1 MRPWELSRWEQDGS
15 RLSVMAK
22 LDPVPAVPRHVAI
35 IMDGNGRWAKQHH
48 LPRLSGHEAGRKSV
62 KQVVQAAMDHGVKY
76 LTLYAFSVENWQR
89 PREEVQGLMGLL
101 RGVIREELNEMG
113 KEGIRLRTIGR
124 KQDLPDAVREEL
136 EAAIEKTKNNN
147 RLDLILALSYGS
159 RVEITEAVQSIAR
172 EVKAG
177 SIDPEKIKEETVSSH
192 LYTKDIPDP
201 DLLIRT
207 SGEMRVSN
215 FLLWQISYA
224 EIHVTPVLWPDF
236 GKKEFGEALGDY
248 ARRERRFGGL

>member
-1 MRPWELSRWEQDGS
+1 MGEKNEG
-15 RLSVMAK
+15 AK
-22 LDPVPAVPRHVAI
+22 VPRHVAI
-35 IMDGNGRWAKQHH
+35 IMDGNGRWAKQHK

-62 KQVVQAAMDHGVKY
+62 KTVTMAAMEHGVRY

-89 PREEVQGLMGLL
+89 PRDEVQGLMGLL
-101 RGVIREELNEMG
+101 RGVLREELAEMG
-113 KEGIRLRTIGR
+113 REGIRLRAIGR
-124 KQDLPDAVREEL
+124 LQDLPGAVREEL
-136 EAAIEKTKNNN
+136 EAAVEKTKNHT

-159 RVEITEAVQSIAR
+159 RVEITEATKGIAR

-177 SIDPEKIKEETVSSH
+177 RLDPETIDEKTIAAH
-192 LYTKDIPDP
+192 LYTHDVPDP

-215 FLLWQISYA
+215 FMLWQISYA

-236 GKKEFGEALGDY
+236 GRKEFAAALEDF
-248 ARRERRFGGL
+248 AKRDRRFGGI

>member
-1 MRPWELSRWEQDGS
+1 
-15 RLSVMAK
+15 MAK
-22 LDPVPAVPRHVAI
+22 EKTVSAVPKHVAI
-35 IMDGNGRWAKQHH
+35 IMDGNGRWAQKHH

-62 KQVVQAAMDHGVKY
+62 KQVVQAAIHHGVRY

-136 EAAIEKTKNNN
+136 EAAIERTKENQ

-159 RVEITEAVQSIAR
+159 RAEITEAIQAIGR
-172 EVKAG
+172 EVKVG
-177 SIDPEKIKEETVSSH
+177 KLDPEQIREETVSAQ
-192 LYTKDIPDP
+192 LYTHGIPDP
-201 DLLIRT
+201 DFLIRT
-207 SGEMRVSN
+207 SGEMRISN
-215 FLLWQISYA
+215 FMLWQISYA
-224 EIHVTPVLWPDF
+224 EIYVTPVLWPDF
-236 GKKEFGEALGDY
+236 GKEEFTKALADY
-248 ARRERRFGGL
+248 AGRERRFGGI

>member
-1 MRPWELSRWEQDGS
+1 
-15 RLSVMAK
+15 MAK
-22 LDPVPAVPRHVAI
+22 ETPRATVPQHVAI
-35 IMDGNGRWAKQHH
+35 IMDGNGRWAQKHH

-62 KQVVQAAMDHGVKY
+62 KRAVQAAIDHGVRY

-101 RGVIREELNEMG
+101 RGVIREELSEMG

-136 EAAIEKTKNNN
+136 EAAIESTRGNT

-159 RVEITEAVQSIAR
+159 RVEITEAVQVMAR
-172 EVKAG
+172 EAQAG
-177 SIDPEKIKEETVSSH
+177 QLDPEQIREETVEKH
-192 LYTKDIPDP
+192 LYTRGIPDP

-207 SGEMRVSN
+207 SGEMRISN
-215 FLLWQISYA
+215 FMLWQISYS

-236 GKKEFGEALGDY
+236 GEKDFSLALEDY
-248 ARRERRFGGL
+248 AGRDRRFGGV

>member
-1 MRPWELSRWEQDGS
+1 
-15 RLSVMAK
+15 
-22 LDPVPAVPRHVAI
+22 
-35 IMDGNGRWAKQHH
+35 MDGNGRWAKQHH

-62 KQVVQAAMDHGVKY
+62 KQVVQAAIDHGVKY

-124 KQDLPDAVREEL
+124 RQDLPEAVREEL
-136 EAAIEKTKNNN
+136 EAAIEKTQNHT

-159 RVEITEAVQSIAR
+159 RVEITEMVQSIAR

-177 SIDPEKIKEETVSSH
+177 SLDPEKINEKTVTSH

-236 GKKEFGEALGDY
+236 GKKEFGEALADY

>member
-1 MRPWELSRWEQDGS
+1 
-15 RLSVMAK
+15 MAK
-22 LDPVPAVPRHVAI
+22 PPLSPAVPRHVAI

-62 KQVVQAAMDHGVKY
+62 KQVVQAAIDHGVKY

-124 KQDLPDAVREEL
+124 RQDLPEAVREEL
-136 EAAIEKTKNNN
+136 EAAIEKTQNNT

-172 EVKAG
+172 EVKEG
-177 SIDPEKIKEETVSSH
+177 SLDPEKINEETVTSH

-224 EIHVTPVLWPDF
+224 EIHVTPVLWPNF
-236 GKKEFGEALGDY
+236 GKKEFGEALADY

>member
-1 MRPWELSRWEQDGS
+1 
-15 RLSVMAK
+15 
-22 LDPVPAVPRHVAI
+22 
-35 IMDGNGRWAKQHH
+35 MDGNGRWAQQHH

-62 KQVVQAAMDHGVKY
+62 KQVVQAAIDHGVQY

-101 RGVIREELNEMG
+101 RGVIREELSEMG

-124 KQDLPDAVREEL
+124 RQDLPEAVREEL
-136 EAAIEKTKNNN
+136 EAAIEKTKQNT

-177 SIDPEKIKEETVSSH
+177 VLDPEGIQEETLSAH

-224 EIHVTPVLWPDF
+224 EIYVTPVLWPNF
-236 GKKEFGEALGDY
+236 GKKEFADALGDY

>member
-1 MRPWELSRWEQDGS
+1 MGKSG
-15 RLSVMAK
+15 VA
-22 LDPVPAVPRHVAI
+22 PAVPRHVAI
-35 IMDGNGRWAKQHH
+35 IMDGNGRWAQQHH

-62 KQVVQAAMDHGVKY
+62 KQVVQAAIDHGVKY

-101 RGVIREELNEMG
+101 RGVIREELSEMG

-124 KQDLPDAVREEL
+124 RQDLPEAVREEL
-136 EAAIEKTKNNN
+136 EAAIEKTKNNT

-177 SIDPEKIKEETVSSH
+177 TLDPETVQEATVSAH

-224 EIHVTPVLWPDF
+224 EIHVTPVLWPNF
-236 GKKEFGEALGDY
+236 AKKEFAEALADY

>member
-1 MRPWELSRWEQDGS
+1 
-15 RLSVMAK
+15 
-22 LDPVPAVPRHVAI
+22 
-35 IMDGNGRWAKQHH
+35 
-48 LPRLSGHEAGRKSV
+48 
-62 KQVVQAAMDHGVKY
+62 
-76 LTLYAFSVENWQR
+76 
-89 PREEVQGLMGLL
+89 MGLL

-124 KQDLPDAVREEL
+124 RQDLPEAVREEL
-136 EAAIEKTKNNN
+136 EAAIEKTQNNT

-159 RVEITEAVQSIAR
+159 RVEITEMVQSIAR

-177 SIDPEKIKEETVSSH
+177 SLDPEKINEKTVTSH

-236 GKKEFGEALGDY
+236 GKKEFGEALADY

>member
-1 MRPWELSRWEQDGS
+1 
-15 RLSVMAK
+15 MAK
-22 LDPVPAVPRHVAI
+22 TEPAPNVPRHVAI

-62 KQVVQAAMDHGVKY
+62 KQVVQAAIDHGVKY

-101 RGVIREELNEMG
+101 RGVIREELSEMG

-124 KQDLPDAVREEL
+124 RQDLPEAVREEL
-136 EAAIEKTKNNN
+136 EAAIEKTKHNT

-159 RVEITEAVQSIAR
+159 RVEITEAVQAIAR

-177 SIDPEKIKEETVSSH
+177 TLDPDKIREETVAAH

-224 EIHVTPVLWPDF
+224 EIHVTPVLWPNF
-236 GKKEFGEALGDY
+236 GKKEFAEALADY

>member
-1 MRPWELSRWEQDGS
+1 
-15 RLSVMAK
+15 MAK
-22 LDPVPAVPRHVAI
+22 PPLSPAVPSHVAI

-62 KQVVQAAMDHGVKY
+62 KQVVQAAIDHGVKY

-124 KQDLPDAVREEL
+124 RQDLPEAVREEL
-136 EAAIEKTKNNN
+136 EAAIEKTQNNT

-172 EVKAG
+172 EVKEG
-177 SIDPEKIKEETVSSH
+177 SLDPEKINEETVTSH

-224 EIHVTPVLWPDF
+224 EIHVTPVLWPNF
-236 GKKEFGEALGDY
+236 GKKEFGEALADY